1 MKKTA
6 LPGWVRDHD
15 TKFLKR
21 IRRFFKKARSSV
33 FLLVLAFIF
42 GRLNLAFAASQP
54 NIIFLLTDDM
64 GYGDVACYGGNFVPT
79 PNIDEMAK
87 EGTKFTQFYVAA
99 PVCSP
104 SRVGY
109 LTGMFPARW
118 RITNYLQ
125 TREGN
130 RQSEQADFL
139 DPSAPSYA
147 RQLKAAGYTTGHFG
161 KWHMG
166 GGRDVT
172 NAPLFSAYG
181 FDEHN
186 STWESPQPDP
196 EITATNWIWS
206 PFDHV
211 KRYERTQYFVDKTLS
226 FLDRHRDKP
235 CFVDLWPDDVHTPW
249 VPTKGDMG
257 LRRRRFYQSMNN
269 FKQVLAQ
276 YDVQVG
282 RLFAGLKRL
291 GLDSNTI
298 VIFASDNG
306 PIPTFGSTRTAGL
319 RGAKDSLYEGG
330 TREPF
335 IVRWPGHVPA
345 GRVDNKTVICG
356 VDMLPMLCHLG
367 GASLPEGKNLDGEDM
382 SKAFFGNYV
391 KRDKE
396 IFWEYGR
403 NETPAF
409 GYPRE
414 TPLERSPNVAVRDGK
429 WKLLVNADG
438 TDVQLYNID
447 KDQDETTNVADKN
460 PRITKRLKEE
470 ALKWRRS
477 VPGPIESTARSDDDA
492 DPAPDS

>member
-1 MKKTA
+1 MKKNA
-6 LPGWVRDHD
+6 LPGWVRDCN
-15 TKFLKR
+15 TKYIQK
-21 IRRFFKKARSSV
+21 IRRFFKKARSSA

-42 GRLNLAFAASQP
+42 CRLNPAFGASRP

-79 PNIDEMAK
+79 PNIDEMAR
-87 EGTKFTQFYVAA
+87 EGTRFTQFYVAA

-109 LTGMFPARW
+109 LTGNFPARW
-118 RITNYLQ
+118 HITNYLQ
-125 TREGN
+125 TRQGN
-130 RQSEQADFL
+130 RQSEQADYL
-139 DPSAPSYA
+139 NPAAPSYA
-147 RQLKAAGYTTGHFG
+147 RQLKAASYATGHFG

-172 NAPLFSAYG
+172 NAPLFAAYG

-186 STWESPQPDP
+186 GTWESPQPDP

-211 KRYERTQYFVDKTLS
+211 KRYERTEYFVNKTLS
-226 FLDRHRDKP
+226 FMDRHRDQP

-249 VPTKGDMG
+249 VPTRGDMAF
-257 LRRRRFYQSMNN
+257 RRRKYYESLSS
-269 FKQVLAQ
+269 FKQVLAE

-306 PIPTFGSTRTAGL
+306 PIPTFNNTRTDGL

-330 TREPF
+330 TREPL

-356 VDMLPMLCHLG
+356 VDMLPMFCHLG
-367 GASLPEGKNLDGEDM
+367 SASLPDGKKLDGEDM
-382 SKAFFGNYV
+382 SRAFFGHYV
-391 KRDKE
+391 KRDKP

-409 GYPRE
+409 GYPKE
-414 TPLERSPNVAVRDGK
+414 TPLQRSPNVAVRDGK

-438 TDVQLYNID
+438 TDVQLYNLD
-447 KDQDETTNVADKN
+447 KDQDETTNVTDKY
-460 PRITKRLKEE
+460 PRITKRLKEA
-470 ALKWRRS
+470 ALEWRRAM
-477 VPGPIESTARSDDDA
+477 PGPIERTVVSEDA
-492 DPAPDS
+492 DCAPDS

>member
-1 MKKTA
+1 MKKIEHS
-6 LPGWVRDHD
+6 LSSLEHE
-15 TKFLKR
+15 KKR
-21 IRRFFKKARSSV
+21 HQKIRRFFKKARSSV
-33 FLLVLAFIF
+33 FLLVLTFILC
-42 GRLNLAFAASQP
+42 RMNASFAAQQP

-64 GYGDVACYGGNFVPT
+64 GYADTGCYGGNFVPT
-79 PNIDEMAK
+79 PNIDEIAK
-87 EGTKFTQFYVAA
+87 EGTKFTQYYVAA

-104 SRVGY
+104 SRVGM

-118 RITNYLQ
+118 RIDNYLQ

-139 DPSAPSYA
+139 DTNAPSYA
-147 RQLKAAGYTTGHFG
+147 RQLKEAGYTTGHFG

-172 NAPLFSAYG
+172 NAPLFAAYG

-186 STWESPQPDP
+186 GTWESPEPDP
-196 EITATNWIWS
+196 NITATNWIWS
-206 PFDHV
+206 PQDKI
-211 KRYERTQYFVDKTLS
+211 KRYERTAYFVDKTLN
-226 FLDRHRDKP
+226 FLDEHRNQP

-249 VPTKGDMG
+249 VPSKGDFAQQK
-257 LRRRRFYQSMNN
+257 RRFYESQKN
-269 FKQVLAQ
+269 FKEVLVQ

-306 PIPTFGSTRTAGL
+306 PIPTFHSLRTGGL

-335 IVRWPGHVPA
+335 IVWWPGHVPA
-345 GRVDNKTVICG
+345 GRVDNTTVICG
-356 VDMLPMLCHLG
+356 VDLLPMFCHL
-367 GASLPEGKNLDGEDM
+367 ADAPLPKGHKLDGEDM
-382 SKAFFGNYV
+382 SASFFGQSLV
-391 KRDKE
+391 REKPL
-396 IFWEYGR
+396 FWEYGR
-403 NETPAF
+403 NDTPAF
-409 GYPRE
+409 GYPKE
-414 TPLERSPNVAVRDGK
+414 TPLERSPNVAVREGK

-438 TDVQLYNID
+438 TDVQLYD
-447 KDQDETTNVADKN
+447 LDSDQMETNNVADQN
-460 PRITKRLKEE
+460 PKITKHLKEA

-477 VPGPIESTARSDDDA
+477 VPGPVEPSVTSEGGDV
-492 DPAPDS
+492 APDS